1 MIGHDHP
8 FVEGGLRE
16 VFGDCTPAAGGH
28 APRIVVCHAPID
40 KGAEAF
46 PALSGIDRDEVRAP
60 GRIIVPRQTDGAPVM
75 YGRIIAGVARGCH
88 RFPPSTLAISASVR
102 L

>member
-1 MIGHDHP
+1 VDVIGHDHP

-16 VFGDCTPAAGGH
+16 VFGDCTPAAGG
-28 APRIVVCHAPID
+28 HAPID